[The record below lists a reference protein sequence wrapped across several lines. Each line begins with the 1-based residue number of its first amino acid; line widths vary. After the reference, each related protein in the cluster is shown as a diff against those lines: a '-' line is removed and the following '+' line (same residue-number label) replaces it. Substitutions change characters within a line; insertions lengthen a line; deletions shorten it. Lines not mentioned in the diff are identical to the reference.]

1 MTYDDAIWSYAKEF
15 SDDLLRG
22 VSDKSVEPVLEEI
35 AETMSYELNKR
46 DRRKVLEKMETLM
59 WLNVSEGRTDKT
71 AWEKIRYILASFV
84 GA

>member
-1 MTYDDAIWSYAKEF
+1 MNYDDAIWSYAEEF

-59 WLNVSEGRTDKT
+59 WLNVSERRIDKT
-71 AWEKIRYILASFV
+71 AWEEIRYILASFV

>member
-1 MTYDDAIWSYAKEF
+1 MTYDDAIWSYAEEF

-22 VSDKSVEPVLEEI
+22 ISDKSVEPVLEEI
-35 AETMSYELNKR
+35 TETMSYELNKR

-59 WLNVSEGRTDKT
+59 WLNVSEGRIDKT